1 MQKCSSCKRGAEQGA
16 KFSWKVEPSGASEGR
31 LFSTCDRCRGRK
43 STAAKK
49 GLSGTEPDL
58 ESLSSGVTELR
69 GKLQNLEERRAL
81 EVTELRGRVQ
91 NLEER
96 RALEVT
102 ELRGKVQNL
111 DDRRTFEVT
120 ELRGN
125 LRNLDDRRALEV
137 TELRGNLQN
146 LDDELRGR
154 VQNLE
159 QRLTMMEQGG
169 ADTALSD
176 MFWDETGA
184 DMAEWFAL
192 KDPGEPVEAGD
203 IVELIDGQISR
214 KPNLE

>member
-1 MQKCSSCKRGAEQGA
+1 MQKCSSCRQGPEQGA
-16 KFSWKVEPSGASEGR
+16 QFSWKVEPSGASEGR
-31 LFSTCDRCRGRK
+31 LFSTCDRCRERK

-49 GLSGTEPDL
+49 GLSGTETDL
-58 ESLSSGVTELR
+58 ESLSSEVTELR
-69 GKLQNLEERRAL
+69 GKLQNLEGRRAL

-91 NLEER
+91 NLEE
-96 RALEVT
+96 
-102 ELRGKVQNL
+102 
-111 DDRRTFEVT
+111 
-120 ELRGN
+120 
-125 LRNLDDRRALEV
+125 
-137 TELRGNLQN
+137 
-146 LDDELRGR
+146 
-154 VQNLE
+154 
-159 QRLTMMEQGG
+159 RLTMMEQGG

>member
-1 MQKCSSCKRGAEQGA
+1 MQKCSSCKRGPEQGA
-16 KFSWKVEPSGASEGR
+16 QFSWKVEPSGASEGR

-58 ESLSSGVTELR
+58 ESLSSEVTELR
-69 GKLQNLEERRAL
+69 GKLQNLEERRAS

-91 NLEER
+91 NL
-96 RALEVT
+96 
-102 ELRGKVQNL
+102 
-111 DDRRTFEVT
+111 DDRRT
-120 ELRGN
+120 
-125 LRNLDDRRALEV
+125 LEV
-137 TELRGNLQN
+137 TELRGNLHN
-146 LDDELRGR
+146 LEARRMLEVTELRSK

-159 QRLTMMEQGG
+159 ERLTMMEQGG
-169 ADTALSD
+169 ADLALSD
-176 MFWDETGA
+176 MLWDETGA

-192 KDPGEPVEAGD
+192 RDPSEPVEAGD

>member
-1 MQKCSSCKRGAEQGA
+1 MEQELMQKCSSCKRGAEQGA

-111 DDRRTFEVT
+111 DD
-120 ELRGN
+120 
-125 LRNLDDRRALEV
+125 
-137 TELRGNLQN
+137 
-146 LDDELRGR
+146 ELRGR